1 MDTCDGIRYVHP
13 RSRPGCQPR
22 VRMDTYPLWALHA
35 TDGVKIDACGSSHD
49 VSHYA
54 ELFNKSGRPVRIEN
68 CHNQFG
74 PELGPNGTYGDCPM
88 NM

>member
-1 MDTCDGIRYVHP
+1 MRP